1 MIPEKIKKGDTIG
14 VIAPSDFI
22 EEGDLEY
29 INASIALMEAS
40 GFNVK
45 FGNYVF
51 KNDLKKTSSWGILNN
66 EYYLID
72 YGCNNPSSD
81 EFYKNLML
89 NNA

>member
-51 KNDLKKTSSWGILNN
+51 KNDLK
-66 EYYLID
+66 
-72 YGCNNPSSD
+72 YGTDP
-81 EFYKNLML
+81 KNRAKDINMMFEDRDVK
-89 NNA
+89 AIMC

>member
-1 MIPEKIKKGDTIG
+1 MLRALP
-14 VIAPSDFI
+14 
-22 EEGDLEY
+22 Y
-29 INASIALMEAS
+29 INIY
-40 GFNVK
+40 NKK
-45 FGNYVF
+45 FIDIKNLRNDENLESNIMLFANTFDLF